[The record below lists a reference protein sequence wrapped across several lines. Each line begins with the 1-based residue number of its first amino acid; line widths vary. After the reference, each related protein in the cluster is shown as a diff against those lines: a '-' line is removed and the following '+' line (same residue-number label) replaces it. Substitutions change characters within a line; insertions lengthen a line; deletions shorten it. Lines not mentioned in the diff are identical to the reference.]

1 MPIPDFQEL
10 MLPLLKATADGNL
23 HKTADLK
30 ELLAKEF
37 DLSDE
42 ERRELLPS
50 GTQSRFDNRVI
61 WAKTYLAKS
70 LLLDTPKRAHVAIS
84 DRGRGVLANP
94 PEKIDRSF
102 LMQYKE
108 FVEFISPNNK
118 VEEAVKTVEQNNQTP
133 KEKLEEAHQQIKR
146 MLISQLQDVLSDIDP
161 YKFEQLVIDLLQAIG
176 YGGNRAEAA
185 QVTKKS
191 ADGGIDGIINE
202 DRLGLDKIYIQ
213 AKRYNNPVP
222 IREVRDF
229 GGAMLAHNARKGV
242 FITTS
247 EFPESARDYAQ
258 NIDRTLILID
268 GKRLAE
274 LMIEYNI
281 GISPKETFVYKEIDS
296 DYFEN

>member
-10 MLPLLKATADGNL
+10 MLPILKAIADGNL
-23 HKTADLK
+23 YKTSELK
-30 ELLAKEF
+30 ELLAAEF
-37 DLSDE
+37 NLTEE

-50 GTQSRFDNRVI
+50 GTQSRFDNRVV

-70 LLLDTPKRAHVAIS
+70 LLLDTPKRAHITIS
-84 DRGRGVLANP
+84 ERGREVLKKAP
-94 PEKIDRSF
+94 DSIDRSF
-102 LMQYKE
+102 LMQYDE
-108 FVEFISPNNK
+108 FRRFISPNNK
-118 VEEAVKTVEQNNQTP
+118 SEKESKAVESGNKTP
-133 KEKLEEAHQQIKR
+133 KENLEEAHQQINR
-146 MLISQLQDVLSDIDP
+146 ILNGQLRDVLSSIDP

-213 AKRYNNPVP
+213 AKRYCNPVP

-247 EFPESARDYAQ
+247 EFPDSARDYAQ

-268 GKRLAE
+268 GKRLAQ

-296 DYFEN
+296 DYFDN